1 MQFSIPTVY
10 DFFFFFSR
18 LTWKDGV
25 GSPVC
30 AAVGRCRNSK
40 VWSEH
45 TVDPEDTL
53 FQSPTDCVILA
64 ARQTCPIEAQ
74 LKAPSKENPVCRLGC
89 RMPLSFWIW
98 GVKHSWVKLAVLVG
112 ALDGL
117 CHPARVP
124 GRLGLRV

>member
-1 MQFSIPTVY
+1 ME
-10 DFFFFFSR
+10 
-18 LTWKDGV
+18 L

-53 FQSPTDCVILA
+53 FQSLTDCVILA
-64 ARQTCPIEAQ
+64 ARQTRPIEAQ
-74 LKAPSKENPVCRLGC
+74 LKAPSKENPVCRLGSC
-89 RMPLSFWIW
+89 VPLSFWIW
-98 GVKHSWVKLAVLVG
+98 GVKHSWVKLNVLVG
-112 ALDGL
+112 AFDGL

-124 GRLGLRV
+124 GRSGLCVID